1 VVGTGDEANTMASMA
16 GTRVLVADDDA
27 RLAELISRYLIM
39 EGYEVETVADGLA
52 AVERATAEPPDLVIL
67 DIMMPGI
74 DGLEACR
81 RIRANLATA
90 ELPVLVVSALGEEE
104 ATARRAGASA
114 TLKKPFVL
122 PVLGLAVEGLTRR

>member
-122 PVLGLAVEGLTRR
+122 PVLGRAVEGLTGR

>member
-122 PVLGLAVEGLTRR
+122 PVLGLAVEGLTGR

>member
-1 VVGTGDEANTMASMA
+1 MASMA

-90 ELPVLVVSALGEEE
+90 DLPVLVVSALGEEE

>member
-1 VVGTGDEANTMASMA
+1 VVGTGDEANTMASVA

-122 PVLGLAVEGLTRR
+122 PVLGRAVEGLTGR